1 MKKYRIRIY
10 ILYMII
16 YCIKSFRRK
25 VRFSC
30 FVGYFFKRLFG
41 LSEKKSEEQEWLEN
55 KIKAKEQELE
65 KIDEESHSIDDI
77 NDHFNN

>member
-1 MKKYRIRIY
+1 VCS
-10 ILYMII
+10 II
-16 YCIKSFRRK
+16 N
-25 VRFSC
+25 
-30 FVGYFFKRLFG
+30 FFKRLFG